1 MHSGIS
7 CTISLPDLTP
17 RFPGKPKPLSLPVGF
32 RVPRKSPQPKP
43 AQGGARRYAETK
55 SYTEILAARR
65 TAPAQSDPSAPRRA
79 ETIVFAA
86 GFRTFPQR
94 PQTGARRAP
103 VSMPGQNHARK
114 PSPSAAPGTPD
125 RCSAAPRIRPGR
137 QRRPEKPIRRPLSFT
152 ESGCPKNRIVRSGT
166 IARHPARAG

>member
-43 AQGGARRYAETK
+43 AQGGARRHAETK
-55 SYTEILAARR
+55 SCTEILAARR
-65 TAPAQSDPSAPRRA
+65 TASTQSDPSASRRV
-79 ETIVFAA
+79 ETVVPAA

-94 PQTGARRAP
+94 PQTGARTAP

-125 RCSAAPRIRPGR
+125 RLPRRRLGQGR
-137 QRRPEKPIRRPLSFT
+137 QRHPGKPMRRPLSVR
-152 ESGCPKNRIVRSGT
+152 ESGRSKNRIVRSGT

>member
-17 RFPGKPKPLSLPVGF
+17 RFPVKPKPLSLPVGF
-32 RVPRKSPQPKP
+32 RVPRKRPQPKP
-43 AQGGARRYAETK
+43 AQGGARRHAETK
-55 SYTEILAARR
+55 SCTEILAARR

-79 ETIVFAA
+79 ETIVPAA

-94 PQTGARRAP
+94 PQTGARTAP

-125 RCSAAPRIRPGR
+125 RLPRRRFGQGR
-137 QRRPEKPIRRPLSFT
+137 QRHPGKPIRRPLSVR
-152 ESGCPKNRIVRSGT
+152 ESGRSKNRIVRSGT